1 MQVEVKINNHFL
13 EFTHDYD
20 HDQYI
25 LIGGYGSGKSYTT
38 ALKIILLALREKR
51 KILVVRDVKDTIKES
66 CFEDLIEAIATLE
79 LDNYFVSKI
88 SPLEIKCINGS
99 RIIVLL

>member
-1 MQVEVKINNHFL
+1 MTKREIERIIRGLQSL
-13 EFTHDYD
+13 FTWIFY
-20 HDQYI
+20 
-25 LIGGYGSGKSYTT
+25 LF
-38 ALKIILLALREKR
+38 R

-99 RIIVLL
+99 RIIFRGLDKTRFQSLF

>member
-1 MQVEVKINNHFL
+1 MQVQVKINNHFL

-88 SPLEIKCINGS
+88 SPLEIKCIKF
-99 RIIVLL
+99 

>member
-38 ALKIILLALREKR
+38 ALRYGLLVILINAKLY
-51 KILVVRDVKDTIKES
+51 IMS
-66 CFEDLIEAIATLE
+66 FSIE
-79 LDNYFVSKI
+79 
-88 SPLEIKCINGS
+88 
-99 RIIVLL
+99 